1 MEKVVALA
9 GNPNVGKSTVFNAL
23 TGLKQHTGNWPG
35 KTVECAKGNVED
47 KGNKFQLVDLPG
59 SYSLLAHSEEEEI
72 ARDFICFEK
81 PDAVIVVCDGTTL
94 ERNMNLVLQIMETT
108 KNVILCVNLLDEAK
122 RKNIEINLNKLSDI
136 LKIPVIGTAA
146 RSGKGLEKIFPSLYE
161 LFSNKKDDIY
171 IVRYPE
177 ELEREISILQE
188 DLEKFLPDT
197 LNARWATVRVLE
209 DDKSFFESLSKYEN
223 IDLSANKNLD
233 EKIKASRLRLQD
245 KTYNLEKIKDSIVEA
260 FVNNAEEICK
270 DTVIYKNKNYNQ
282 RDRKLDKLFT
292 SKTTGFLI
300 MFLLL
305 LGVFWITIAGAN
317 VPSDLINKLLFSWED
332 NILAFL
338 KNIGLPKSIYGP
350 LVFGVYRVVAWV
362 ISVMLPPMAIFFP
375 LFTLLEDF
383 GYLPRVAFNLDK
395 YFQKCNA
402 CGKQAL
408 TMCMGFGCNAAGVTG
423 CKIIDSPRE
432 RLIAILT
439 NNFVPCNGRF
449 PTIIATITMFLVM
462 GFGGGFLSSLF
473 SAFILALVIILGVF
487 LTILASKILSET
499 LLKGIP
505 SSFTLELPPY
515 RVPQVGTVIVRSI
528 FDRTIFVLGRAVVVA
543 APAGIIIWILANIN
557 FGDMSILNHLVN
569 FLEPLARLMGLDGVI
584 LTAFLLG
591 SPANEIVVPIIIMTY
606 LSKGSLLEI
615 DDINVM
621 RNLLVNNGWTIITAI
636 NVILFSLM
644 HWPCGTTLLT
654 IHKETGSIKWTVI
667 SFLLPTVFGIV
678 SCICFTSL
686 AKLFLAIFWDYF
698 IKFLIW
704 QDLTDKVFKY
714 II

>member
-108 KNVILCVNLLDEAK
+108 KNVILCVNLLDESK

-260 FVNNAEEICK
+260 FVSNAEEICK

-487 LTILASKILSET
+487 ITILASKILSET

-591 SPANEIVVPIIIMTY
+591 LPANETVIPIIIMTY

-636 NVILFSLM
+636 NVILFSIM

-686 AKLFLAIFWDYF
+686 AKLFLAIF
-698 IKFLIW
+698 
-704 QDLTDKVFKY
+704 
-714 II
+714 

>member
-171 IVRYPE
+171 IVRYAE

-188 DLEKFLPDT
+188 DLEKFLPDS
-197 LNARWATVRVLE
+197 LNARWAAVRVLE

-338 KNIGLPKSIYGP
+338 KNIGLPKSIYCP

-487 LTILASKILSET
+487 ITILASKILSET

-686 AKLFLAIFWDYF
+686 SKLFLAIF
-698 IKFLIW
+698 
-704 QDLTDKVFKY
+704 
-714 II
+714 

>member
-487 LTILASKILSET
+487 ITILASKILSET

-686 AKLFLAIFWDYF
+686 AKLFLAIF
-698 IKFLIW
+698 
-704 QDLTDKVFKY
+704 
-714 II
+714 

>member
-233 EKIKASRLRLQD
+233 EKIIASRLRLQD
-245 KTYNLEKIKDSIVEA
+245 KTYNPEKIKDSIVEA

-591 SPANEIVVPIIIMTY
+591 LPANETVVPIIIMTY

-686 AKLFLAIFWDYF
+686 AKLFLAIF
-698 IKFLIW
+698 
-704 QDLTDKVFKY
+704 
-714 II
+714 

>member
-487 LTILASKILSET
+487 ITILASKILSET

-591 SPANEIVVPIIIMTY
+591 LPANETVVPIIIMTY

-686 AKLFLAIFWDYF
+686 AKLFLAIF
-698 IKFLIW
+698 
-704 QDLTDKVFKY
+704 
-714 II
+714 

>member
-171 IVRYPE
+171 IVRYAE

-188 DLEKFLPDT
+188 DLEKFLPDS
-197 LNARWATVRVLE
+197 LNARWAAVRVLE

-270 DTVIYKNKNYNQ
+270 DTVVYKNKNYNQ

-487 LTILASKILSET
+487 ITILASKILSET

-543 APAGIIIWILANIN
+543 APAGIIIWLLANIN

-591 SPANEIVVPIIIMTY
+591 LPANETVVPIIIMTY

-686 AKLFLAIFWDYF
+686 SKLFLAIFWDYF
-698 IKFLIW
+698 IKFLRW
-704 QDLTDKVFKY
+704 
-714 II
+714 

>member
-338 KNIGLPKSIYGP
+338 KNIGLPKSIYCP

-487 LTILASKILSET
+487 ITILASKILSET

-591 SPANEIVVPIIIMTY
+591 LPANETVVPIIIMTY

-636 NVILFSLM
+636 NVILFSIM

-678 SCICFTSL
+678 FCICFTSL
-686 AKLFLAIFWDYF
+686 AKLFLAIF
-698 IKFLIW
+698 
-704 QDLTDKVFKY
+704 
-714 II
+714 

>member
-260 FVNNAEEICK
+260 FVSNAEEICK

-487 LTILASKILSET
+487 ITILASKILSET

-569 FLEPLARLMGLDGVI
+569 FLEPLARLMGIDGVI

-686 AKLFLAIFWDYF
+686 AKLFLAIF
-698 IKFLIW
+698 
-704 QDLTDKVFKY
+704 
-714 II
+714 

>member
-260 FVNNAEEICK
+260 FVSNAEEICK

-487 LTILASKILSET
+487 ITILASKILSET

-636 NVILFSLM
+636 NVILFSIM

-686 AKLFLAIFWDYF
+686 AKLFLAIF
-698 IKFLIW
+698 
-704 QDLTDKVFKY
+704 
-714 II
+714 

>member
-1 MEKVVALA
+1 
-9 GNPNVGKSTVFNAL
+9 
-23 TGLKQHTGNWPG
+23 
-35 KTVECAKGNVED
+35 
-47 KGNKFQLVDLPG
+47 
-59 SYSLLAHSEEEEI
+59 
-72 ARDFICFEK
+72 
-81 PDAVIVVCDGTTL
+81 
-94 ERNMNLVLQIMETT
+94 
-108 KNVILCVNLLDEAK
+108 
-122 RKNIEINLNKLSDI
+122 
-136 LKIPVIGTAA
+136 
-146 RSGKGLEKIFPSLYE
+146 
-161 LFSNKKDDIY
+161 
-171 IVRYPE
+171 
-177 ELEREISILQE
+177 
-188 DLEKFLPDT
+188 
-197 LNARWATVRVLE
+197 
-209 DDKSFFESLSKYEN
+209 
-223 IDLSANKNLD
+223 
-233 EKIKASRLRLQD
+233 
-245 KTYNLEKIKDSIVEA
+245 
-260 FVNNAEEICK
+260 
-270 DTVIYKNKNYNQ
+270 
-282 RDRKLDKLFT
+282 
-292 SKTTGFLI
+292 

-487 LTILASKILSET
+487 ITILASKILSET

-686 AKLFLAIFWDYF
+686 AKLFLAIF
-698 IKFLIW
+698 
-704 QDLTDKVFKY
+704 
-714 II
+714 

>member
-245 KTYNLEKIKDSIVEA
+245 KTYNPEKIKDSIVEA

-487 LTILASKILSET
+487 ITILASKILSET

-515 RVPQVGTVIVRSI
+515 RVPQVGTVIVRSV

-543 APAGIIIWILANIN
+543 APAGIIIWLLANIN

-591 SPANEIVVPIIIMTY
+591 LPANETVVPIIIMTY

-686 AKLFLAIFWDYF
+686 AKLFLAIF
-698 IKFLIW
+698 
-704 QDLTDKVFKY
+704 
-714 II
+714 

>member
-171 IVRYPE
+171 IVRYAE

-188 DLEKFLPDT
+188 DLEKFLPDS
-197 LNARWATVRVLE
+197 LNARWAAVRVLE

-270 DTVIYKNKNYNQ
+270 DTVVYKNKNYNQ

-332 NILAFL
+332 NILSFL

-487 LTILASKILSET
+487 ITILASKILSET

-543 APAGIIIWILANIN
+543 APAGIIIWLLANIN

-584 LTAFLLG
+584 LAAFLLG
-591 SPANEIVVPIIIMTY
+591 LPANETVVPIIIMTY

-686 AKLFLAIFWDYF
+686 SKLFLAIF
-698 IKFLIW
+698 
-704 QDLTDKVFKY
+704 
-714 II
+714 

>member
-260 FVNNAEEICK
+260 FVSNAEEICK

-338 KNIGLPKSIYGP
+338 KNIGLPKSIYCP

-487 LTILASKILSET
+487 ITILASKILSET

-636 NVILFSLM
+636 NVILFSIM

-667 SFLLPTVFGIV
+667 SFILPTVFGIV

-686 AKLFLAIFWDYF
+686 AKLFLAIF
-698 IKFLIW
+698 
-704 QDLTDKVFKY
+704 
-714 II
+714 

>member
-146 RSGKGLEKIFPSLYE
+146 RSGKGLGKIFPSLYE

-171 IVRYPE
+171 IVRYAE

-487 LTILASKILSET
+487 ITILASKILSET

-543 APAGIIIWILANIN
+543 APAGIIIWLLANIN

-591 SPANEIVVPIIIMTY
+591 LPANETVVPIIIMTY

-698 IKFLIW
+698 IKFLRW
-704 QDLTDKVFKY
+704 
-714 II
+714 

>member
-338 KNIGLPKSIYGP
+338 KNIGLPKSIYCP

-487 LTILASKILSET
+487 ITILASKILSET

-591 SPANEIVVPIIIMTY
+591 LPANETVIPIIIMTY

-686 AKLFLAIFWDYF
+686 AKLFLAIF
-698 IKFLIW
+698 
-704 QDLTDKVFKY
+704 
-714 II
+714 

>member
-35 KTVECAKGNVED
+35 KTVACAKGNVED

-487 LTILASKILSET
+487 ITILASKILSET

-698 IKFLIW
+698 IKFLRW
-704 QDLTDKVFKY
+704 
-714 II
+714 

>member
-209 DDKSFFESLSKYEN
+209 DDKSFFESLSKHEN

-338 KNIGLPKSIYGP
+338 KNIGLPKSIYCP

-487 LTILASKILSET
+487 ITILASKILSET

-698 IKFLIW
+698 IKFLRW
-704 QDLTDKVFKY
+704 
-714 II
+714 

>member
-317 VPSDLINKLLFSWED
+317 VPSGVINKLLFSWED

-487 LTILASKILSET
+487 ITILASKILSET

-543 APAGIIIWILANIN
+543 APAGIIIWLLANIN

-591 SPANEIVVPIIIMTY
+591 LPANETVVPIIIMTY

-698 IKFLIW
+698 IKFLRW
-704 QDLTDKVFKY
+704 
-714 II
+714 

>member
-223 IDLSANKNLD
+223 IDLSANKNLN
-233 EKIKASRLRLQD
+233 EKIKASRLRLQN

-332 NILAFL
+332 TILAFL

-591 SPANEIVVPIIIMTY
+591 LPANETVVPIIIMTY

-686 AKLFLAIFWDYF
+686 AKLFLAIF
-698 IKFLIW
+698 
-704 QDLTDKVFKY
+704 
-714 II
+714 

>member
-209 DDKSFFESLSKYEN
+209 DDKIFFESLSKYEN

-338 KNIGLPKSIYGP
+338 INIGLPKSIYGP

-487 LTILASKILSET
+487 ITILASKILSET

-686 AKLFLAIFWDYF
+686 AKLFLAIF
-698 IKFLIW
+698 
-704 QDLTDKVFKY
+704 
-714 II
+714 

>member
-686 AKLFLAIFWDYF
+686 AKLFLAIF
-698 IKFLIW
+698 
-704 QDLTDKVFKY
+704 
-714 II
+714 

>member
-245 KTYNLEKIKDSIVEA
+245 KTYNPEKIKDSIVEA
-260 FVNNAEEICK
+260 FVSNAEEICK

-487 LTILASKILSET
+487 ITILASKILSET

-686 AKLFLAIFWDYF
+686 AKLFLAIF
-698 IKFLIW
+698 
-704 QDLTDKVFKY
+704 
-714 II
+714 

>member
-270 DTVIYKNKNYNQ
+270 DTVVYKNKNYNQ

-487 LTILASKILSET
+487 ITILASKILSET

-543 APAGIIIWILANIN
+543 APAGIIIWLLANIN

-591 SPANEIVVPIIIMTY
+591 LPANETVVPIIIMTY

-686 AKLFLAIFWDYF
+686 VKLFLAIF
-698 IKFLIW
+698 
-704 QDLTDKVFKY
+704 
-714 II
+714 

>member
-487 LTILASKILSET
+487 ITILASKILSET

-698 IKFLIW
+698 IKFLRW
-704 QDLTDKVFKY
+704 
-714 II
+714 

>member
-223 IDLSANKNLD
+223 IDLSANINLD

-260 FVNNAEEICK
+260 FVSNAEEICK

-338 KNIGLPKSIYGP
+338 KNIGLPKSIYCP

-487 LTILASKILSET
+487 ITILASKILSET

-686 AKLFLAIFWDYF
+686 AKLFLAIF
-698 IKFLIW
+698 
-704 QDLTDKVFKY
+704 
-714 II
+714 

>member
-233 EKIKASRLRLQD
+233 EKIIASRLRLQD
-245 KTYNLEKIKDSIVEA
+245 KTYNPEKIKDSIVEA

-487 LTILASKILSET
+487 ITILASKILSET

-543 APAGIIIWILANIN
+543 APAGIIIWLLANIN

-591 SPANEIVVPIIIMTY
+591 LPANETVVPIIIMTY

-698 IKFLIW
+698 IKFLRW
-704 QDLTDKVFKY
+704 
-714 II
+714 

>member
-245 KTYNLEKIKDSIVEA
+245 KTYNPEKIKDSIVEA

-487 LTILASKILSET
+487 ITILASKILSET

-543 APAGIIIWILANIN
+543 APAGIIIWLLANIN

-591 SPANEIVVPIIIMTY
+591 LPANETVVPIIIMTY

-698 IKFLIW
+698 IKFLRW
-704 QDLTDKVFKY
+704 
-714 II
+714 

>member
-136 LKIPVIGTAA
+136 LKIPVFGTAA
-146 RSGKGLEKIFPSLYE
+146 RSGKGLGKIFPSLYE

-171 IVRYPE
+171 IVRYAE

-487 LTILASKILSET
+487 ITILASKILSET

-686 AKLFLAIFWDYF
+686 AKLFLAIF
-698 IKFLIW
+698 
-704 QDLTDKVFKY
+704 
-714 II
+714 

>member
-209 DDKSFFESLSKYEN
+209 DDKIFFESLSKYEN

-338 KNIGLPKSIYGP
+338 INIGLPKSIYGP

-487 LTILASKILSET
+487 ITILASKILSET

-698 IKFLIW
+698 IKFLRW
-704 QDLTDKVFKY
+704 
-714 II
+714 

>member
-1 MEKVVALA
+1 M
-9 GNPNVGKSTVFNAL
+9 
-23 TGLKQHTGNWPG
+23 
-35 KTVECAKGNVED
+35 
-47 KGNKFQLVDLPG
+47 DLPG

-108 KNVILCVNLLDEAK
+108 KNVVLCVNLLDEAK

-161 LFSNKKDDIY
+161 LFSNKEDDIY

-223 IDLSANKNLD
+223 IDLSVHKNLD

-245 KTYNLEKIKDSIVEA
+245 KAYNLEKIKDSIVEA
-260 FVNNAEEICK
+260 FVNNAEQICK
-270 DTVIYKNKNYNQ
+270 ETVIYKNKNYNQ

-395 YFQKCNA
+395 YFQRCNA

-449 PTIIATITMFLVM
+449 PTIIATISMFLVM

-515 RVPQVGTVIVRSI
+515 RAPQVGTVIVRSI

-591 SPANEIVVPIIIMTY
+591 LPANEIVVPIMVMTY

-667 SFLLPTVFGIV
+667 SFLLPTVFGII

-686 AKLFLAIFWDYF
+686 AKLFLAIF
-698 IKFLIW
+698 
-704 QDLTDKVFKY
+704 
-714 II
+714 

>member
-260 FVNNAEEICK
+260 FVSNAEEICK

-487 LTILASKILSET
+487 ITILASKILSET

-591 SPANEIVVPIIIMTY
+591 LPANETVVPIIIMTY

-636 NVILFSLM
+636 NVILFSIM

-686 AKLFLAIFWDYF
+686 AKLFLAIF
-698 IKFLIW
+698 
-704 QDLTDKVFKY
+704 
-714 II
+714 

>member
-35 KTVECAKGNVED
+35 KTVECAMGNVED

-171 IVRYPE
+171 IVRYAE

-188 DLEKFLPDT
+188 DLEKFLPDS
-197 LNARWATVRVLE
+197 LNARWAAVRVIE

-260 FVNNAEEICK
+260 FVSNAEEICK
-270 DTVIYKNKNYNQ
+270 DTVVYKNKNYNQ

-487 LTILASKILSET
+487 ITILASKILSET

-591 SPANEIVVPIIIMTY
+591 LPANETVVPIIIMTY

-686 AKLFLAIFWDYF
+686 SKLFLAIFWDYF
-698 IKFLIW
+698 IKFLRW
-704 QDLTDKVFKY
+704 
-714 II
+714 

>member
-260 FVNNAEEICK
+260 FVSNAEEICK

-487 LTILASKILSET
+487 ITILASKILSET

-543 APAGIIIWILANIN
+543 APAGIIIWLLANIN

-698 IKFLIW
+698 IKFLRW
-704 QDLTDKVFKY
+704 
-714 II
+714 

>member
-245 KTYNLEKIKDSIVEA
+245 KTYNPEKIKDSIVEA

-338 KNIGLPKSIYGP
+338 KNIGLPKFIYGP

-487 LTILASKILSET
+487 ITILASKILSET

-543 APAGIIIWILANIN
+543 APAGIIIWLLANIN

-591 SPANEIVVPIIIMTY
+591 LPANETVVPIIIMTY

-667 SFLLPTVFGIV
+667 SFILPTVFGII

-686 AKLFLAIFWDYF
+686 AKLFLAIF
-698 IKFLIW
+698 
-704 QDLTDKVFKY
+704 
-714 II
+714 

>member
-1 MEKVVALA
+1 MEKMEKVVALA

-72 ARDFICFEK
+72 ARDFICFER

-122 RKNIEINLNKLSDI
+122 KKNIEINLNKLSDI

-161 LFSNKKDDIY
+161 LFSNKEDDIY

-177 ELEREISILQE
+177 ELEMEISILQE

-223 IDLSANKNLD
+223 IDLSVHKNLD

-245 KTYNLEKIKDSIVEA
+245 KAYNLEKIKDSIVEA
-260 FVNNAEEICK
+260 FVNNAEQICK
-270 DTVIYKNKNYNQ
+270 ETVIYKNKNYNQ

-395 YFQKCNA
+395 YFQRCNA

-449 PTIIATITMFLVM
+449 PTIIATISMFLVM

-515 RVPQVGTVIVRSI
+515 RAPQVGTVIVRSI

-584 LTAFLLG
+584 LTAFLL
-591 SPANEIVVPIIIMTY
+591 SLPANEIVVPIMVMTY

-667 SFLLPTVFGIV
+667 SFLLPTVFGII

-686 AKLFLAIFWDYF
+686 AKLFLAIF
-698 IKFLIW
+698 
-704 QDLTDKVFKY
+704 
-714 II
+714 

>member
-245 KTYNLEKIKDSIVEA
+245 KTYNPEKIKDSIVEA

-487 LTILASKILSET
+487 ITILASKILSET

-543 APAGIIIWILANIN
+543 APAGIIIWLLANIN

-686 AKLFLAIFWDYF
+686 AKLFLAIF
-698 IKFLIW
+698 
-704 QDLTDKVFKY
+704 
-714 II
+714 

>member
-72 ARDFICFEK
+72 ARDIICFEK

-197 LNARWATVRVLE
+197 LNVRWATVRVLE

-487 LTILASKILSET
+487 ITILASKILSET

-591 SPANEIVVPIIIMTY
+591 LPANETVVPIIIMTY

-636 NVILFSLM
+636 NVILFSIM

-667 SFLLPTVFGIV
+667 SFILPTVFGIV

-686 AKLFLAIFWDYF
+686 AKLFLAIF
-698 IKFLIW
+698 
-704 QDLTDKVFKY
+704 
-714 II
+714 

>member
-122 RKNIEINLNKLSDI
+122 RKNIEINLNKLSNI

-260 FVNNAEEICK
+260 FVSNAEEICK

-338 KNIGLPKSIYGP
+338 KNIGLPKSIYCP

-487 LTILASKILSET
+487 ITILASKILSET

-543 APAGIIIWILANIN
+543 APAGIIIWLLANIN

-591 SPANEIVVPIIIMTY
+591 LPANETVVPIIIMTY

-686 AKLFLAIFWDYF
+686 AKLFLAIF
-698 IKFLIW
+698 
-704 QDLTDKVFKY
+704 
-714 II
+714 

>member
-223 IDLSANKNLD
+223 IDLSANNNLD

-245 KTYNLEKIKDSIVEA
+245 KTYNPEKIKDSIVEA

-338 KNIGLPKSIYGP
+338 KNIGLPKFIYGP

-487 LTILASKILSET
+487 ITILASKILSET

-591 SPANEIVVPIIIMTY
+591 LPANETVVPIIIMTY

-686 AKLFLAIFWDYF
+686 AKLFLAIF
-698 IKFLIW
+698 
-704 QDLTDKVFKY
+704 
-714 II
+714 